1 MDEVNF
7 KQYKKELLNAG
18 IPENEIYDFTNDP
31 IASFYQR
38 YLDWSVDNLK
48 DYSKVFGVEPAYF
61 YFWDTHL
68 INAQAQYINGK
79 YIIRYSKPYLETL
92 HQKLGTQG
100 KFFAKTDW
108 TAFHNLQKITP
119 NSLEFLMFQASTI
132 FTFYHEFAHL
142 VQFKDIVFKMSEYP
156 SIGNFNFDNHVYEYD
171 SDLNGC
177 QFVNI
182 YIQQF
187 FDEQLPN
194 ANKTA
199 NNFKRLMYLGI
210 SSIVITKLLF
220 LNGQFFPFPPE
231 NIDTSFYTREHSHPH
246 TYIRSKYIIEHYVR
260 IAKAN
265 GVQIDFGDTVRNITV
280 ICDEFFKDSDI
291 FKNFIKGMQDNFDR
305 INKYTLDLH
314 IGQKKNQSCIKHKIN
329 LFGFSS

>member
-1 MDEVNF
+1 
-7 KQYKKELLNAG
+7 
-18 IPENEIYDFTNDP
+18 
-31 IASFYQR
+31 
-38 YLDWSVDNLK
+38 
-48 DYSKVFGVEPAYF
+48 
-61 YFWDTHL
+61 
-68 INAQAQYINGK
+68 
-79 YIIRYSKPYLETL
+79 
-92 HQKLGTQG
+92 
-100 KFFAKTDW
+100 
-108 TAFHNLQKITP
+108 
-119 NSLEFLMFQASTI
+119 
-132 FTFYHEFAHL
+132 
-142 VQFKDIVFKMSEYP
+142 
-156 SIGNFNFDNHVYEYD
+156 
-171 SDLNGC
+171 
-177 QFVNI
+177 
-182 YIQQF
+182 
-187 FDEQLPN
+187 
-194 ANKTA
+194 
-199 NNFKRLMYLGI
+199 MYLGI